1 MQLKFNNK
9 KTFGQSLGT
18 KMIKFIILCLFLVLF
33 IFIIDKFNFPSPE
46 NEIKKDI
53 TNEIKKLK

>member
-9 KTFGQSLGT
+9 KTFVQSLGT

-33 IFIIDKFNFPSPE
+33 IFIIDKFNFQSPE

>member
-1 MQLKFNNK
+1 
-9 KTFGQSLGT
+9 
-18 KMIKFIILCLFLVLF
+18 MIKLIILCLFLVLF